1 MNLNEKNM
9 FIYIINQV
17 FKFFNQNAII
27 IVLWQEDLAEV
38 ELSGQGIN

>member
-17 FKFFNQNAII
+17 FKFFNHNAII
-27 IVLWQEDLAEV
+27 IVLWQENLAEV
-38 ELSGQGIN
+38 ELSGQDIN